1 MAGSFV
7 ENINLLAGKLD
18 IIEESNEIF
27 DEGVVPILREISELD
42 LDAAIA
48 DLKKGNYLG
57 NRKLDINLIFNMLE
71 GARSCSIICC
81 SFPLCSAPRGFIFCP
96 RR

>member
-7 ENINLLAGKLD
+7 EHINLLASKLD

-27 DEGVVPILREISELD
+27 DEGVIPVLHEIAQID
-42 LDAAIA
+42 LGEAIA

-57 NRKLDINLIFNMLE
+57 NRKIDINLIDKYVRYKKLKNLNE
-71 GARSCSIICC
+71 NNA
-81 SFPLCSAPRGFIFCP
+81 
-96 RR
+96 